1 MHSPWVLFPSLCGRF
16 PKGRTV
22 SQASCSNIYLA
33 HRAVYARQKNMDYCF
48 CQTAMFFTG
57 LMLIFVLYNVW
68 CHYHIHMPLQFEKSP
83 GLSLPAEL
91 TIIGGISQFHIHG
104 HRRECYLHYSPN
116 FVFGAG
122 WQLGEVIESLWP
134 APNKISDSTQG
145 MTTGHRQEVI
155 DDHLNDSNWNKLI
168 GLGTLGRCDPGICLH

>member
-1 MHSPWVLFPSLCGRF
+1 M
-16 PKGRTV
+16 